1 MLLSEVLASLSNETE
16 HVSDMVQLDHAGR
29 LVLVVEPGMTTDEA
43 VAFEASR
50 THSGSIV
57 KSFSVACYHVFC
69 KAARARCN
77 SQKYSRCF
85 KGH

>member
-50 THSGSIV
+50 TPQWLHSEVI
-57 KSFSVACYHVFC
+57 FSGLLSCILQGC
-69 KAARARCN
+69 
-77 SQKYSRCF
+77 Q
-85 KGH
+85 G